1 MYGDFLDYR
10 DVYYKSVSVSEWFMC
25 IVSILALGFGV
36 LSGFGKHEQNLKCYP
51 KKLL

>member
-36 LSGFGKHEQNLKCYP
+36 LSGFGKHE
-51 KKLL
+51 